1 MIKKIIE
8 SFKNFE
14 KITYKIMC
22 VQRKKE
28 NHKGG
33 KQMKNKKRNYTN
45 SINNNNNCNAN
56 ISRGNSNNCYKW

>member
-1 MIKKIIE
+1 
-8 SFKNFE
+8 
-14 KITYKIMC
+14 MC

-33 KQMKNKKRNYTN
+33 KQMENKKRNHIN

-56 ISRGNSNNCYKW
+56 TSRSNSNSSN